1 MADRYRDTVYRVALN
16 YFGNPTDADDT
27 VQDVLMKLYGS
38 SGEFESE
45 EHVRNWLIR
54 VTVNA
59 CRNTLRAPW
68 RSRSAD
74 LNELADFTVFQHPEE
89 SEVFMAVMGLPEKYR
104 TVLNLFY
111 YEECTVKETARL
123 MGIRES
129 AVTTRL
135 SRAREMLKQKLKEV
149 WQDE

>member
-1 MADRYRDTVYRVALN
+1 
-16 YFGNPTDADDT
+16 
-27 VQDVLMKLYGS
+27 MKLYGS
-38 SGEFESE
+38 KWEFESE

-68 RSRSAD
+68 RNRRAELD
-74 LNELADFTVFQHPEE
+74 ELADSAIFEAPEE
-89 SEVFMAVMGLPEKYR
+89 SEVFLAVMSLPEKYR
-104 TVLNLFY
+104 MVLNLFY
-111 YEECTVKETARL
+111 YEEFSVREIGEL
-123 MGIRES
+123 LGIRVS

-135 SRAREMLKQKLKEV
+135 SRAREMLRQQLKEV